1 MASRRIPHRPSKRL
15 GQNFLVDQRIA
26 EQIVSNIS
34 PGPSDIILEPGPGHG
49 TLTRIL
55 QGRAGKIIAVEKDPI
70 LARELKQTFADYQN
84 VIVLEGDVL
93 EMANSLPPF
102 NKIVST
108 PPYYLSSKLVLW
120 LTITR
125 FDLASIVFQKEFGD
139 RLLATAGTADY
150 GRLTVAAQRKLT
162 MGRVQII
169 PRRAFSPRPKV
180 DSILLRISPT
190 SIRTELDEPLF
201 EELVRGL
208 FNQRRRLVKSSLRH
222 FLTLKYG
229 TGTGRMILERI
240 SVPEGR
246 VYEQSIDQ
254 LENLS
259 LQVWRIV
266 SDTIASGTM
275 RADAKVN
282 HI

>member
-1 MASRRIPHRPSKRL
+1 MASRRTIHRPSKRL

-26 EQIVSNIS
+26 EQIVSNVA
-34 PGPSDIILEPGPGHG
+34 PGQSDSILEPGPGHG

-55 QGRAGKIIAVEKDPI
+55 QERAGKVIAVEKDPI
-70 LARELKQTFADYQN
+70 LARELKRTFADSHN

-93 EMANSLPPF
+93 EIASSLPSF
-102 NKIVST
+102 NKIVCT

-120 LTITR
+120 LANTR

-139 RLLATAGTADY
+139 RLLATPGTADY
-150 GRLTVAAQRKLT
+150 GRLTVAAKRKLAV
-162 MGRVQII
+162 GRVQVI
-169 PRRAFSPRPKV
+169 PRTAFNPRPKV

-190 SIRTELDEPLF
+190 NIRTELDEPLF

-222 FLTLKYG
+222 FLTLKYD
-229 TGTGRMILERI
+229 TGIGRSILERI
-240 SVPEGR
+240 SVPDQR
-246 VYEQSIDQ
+246 VYELSIDQ

-259 LQVWRIV
+259 LQLWRVISEFTV
-266 SDTIASGTM
+266 SGRLRSY
-275 RADAKVN
+275 
-282 HI
+282 